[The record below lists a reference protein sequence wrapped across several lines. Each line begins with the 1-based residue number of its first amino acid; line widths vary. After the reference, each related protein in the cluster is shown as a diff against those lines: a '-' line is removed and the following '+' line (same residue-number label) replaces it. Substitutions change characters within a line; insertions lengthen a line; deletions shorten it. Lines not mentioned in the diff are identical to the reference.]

1 MSEHEPK
8 LSFLAKQIASSRG
21 VGALAEKMG
30 IQILELSAEHA
41 VATMPVEG
49 NTQPIGLLHGGAYL
63 VLGETLGSF
72 AANVWAHPNG
82 YAVGIEISA
91 SHTKSATSGLV
102 TGTATAISLGKSLT
116 VHEIVV
122 TNESGD
128 RLSTVRITNLIRK
141 ATSPADPE

>member
-1 MSEHEPK
+1 MSEHEPI
-8 LSFLAKQIASSRG
+8 LSDRVREVASSRG

-30 IQILELSAEHA
+30 IQILELSAERA

-72 AANVWAHPNG
+72 AANVWAHPEG

-141 ATSPADPE
+141 TTSPAAPE